1 VLRQGRENRELKTK
15 EKSMNPYTTCK
26 IGDIVI
32 HNPSER
38 KAKVIGIYED
48 LIWLKFQNGSKG
60 KDYDVVIAPTISPW
74 VEPLKYK
81 KYDLVLM
88 GSSVFEITNVV
99 ENGYHLRNISE
110 GNCCYYATYEDKDI
124 IRKVGVVTA
133 DVKT

>member
-38 KAKVIGIYED
+38 KAEVIGVYED

-60 KDYDVVIAPTISPW
+60 KDYDVVIAPAISPW

-88 GSSVFEITNVV
+88 GSIVFEITNIV

-110 GNCCYYATYEDKDI
+110 GRCCCATYDDKDI
-124 IRKVGVVTA
+124 IRKVGVAT
-133 DVKT
+133 

>member
-1 VLRQGRENRELKTK
+1 
-15 EKSMNPYTTCK
+15 MNPYTTCK

-38 KAKVIGIYED
+38 KAEVVGIYKD
-48 LIWLKFQNGSKG
+48 LVWLMFNDSFSHLGRETFLHTIS
-60 KDYDVVIAPTISPW
+60 ASISPW

-99 ENGYHLRNISE
+99 EDGYHLRNIPE
-110 GNCCYYATYEDKDI
+110 GHCCYATYGDKDI
-124 IRKVGVVTA
+124 IRKVGEVTA
-133 DVKT
+133 DIKT

>member
-38 KAKVIGIYED
+38 KAEVIGIYED
-48 LIWLKFQNGSKG
+48 LIWLKFRNGSKG

-74 VEPLKYK
+74 LKYK

-88 GSSVFEITNVV
+88 GSSVFEIINVV
-99 ENGYHLRNISE
+99 ETGYHLRNISE
-110 GNCCYYATYEDKDI
+110 GHCCCATYDDKDI
-124 IRKVGVVTA
+124 IRKVGVAT
-133 DVKT
+133 